1 VDGNSNKRH
10 RRDNGKS
17 IGLIKT
23 LFKFE
28 KSYAKVGVVKIEIQK
43 EFFLKQYK

>member
-10 RRDNGKS
+10 RRDNDKS
-17 IGLIKT
+17 IGLIKR

-28 KSYAKVGVVKIEIQK
+28 ESYVKVRVVKIEIQK
-43 EFFLKQYK
+43 EFF